1 MRMKTFRAATA
12 TAAFAM
18 VKAELGADAVIL
30 SNKTV
35 SDNGSK
41 CCEVVA
47 AVDAMPAGPAS
58 GVAASTAKGARQT
71 MTREDTV
78 EDALRGSIGWQREW
92 SQIKG
97 QIMALMKPQMDLA
110 SLAPKQR
117 LAMEYLEREEVDAKV
132 LASIFCDLRG
142 DCDRSIIA
150 ALESLVDVRPFR
162 ARDWPGTIHAFA
174 GPGGAGK
181 TSSLI
186 RLALREKRSNPKAR
200 ICLATADGGRGKG
213 RLVLKHYAELSG
225 LAFRE
230 IVTRDDF
237 LLLRKETHQFDM
249 ILIDLPG
256 LTGNTTLEVF
266 TGLYGLSTCAELSIH
281 LVLNPYY
288 SAAQFERF
296 MEKYKSEQLASVIWT
311 KLDETCTFGALVN
324 MAFASGLPISALSY
338 GAGLKN
344 SITPATL
351 DMIWRMVF
359 MRKLPGGDIQP

>member
-1 MRMKTFRAATA
+1 MKTFRAASS

-18 VKAELGADAVIL
+18 VKAELGGDAVIL

-35 SDNGSK
+35 VDNGSK
-41 CCEVVA
+41 CCEIVA
-47 AVDAMPAGPAS
+47 AVDGAPA
-58 GVAASTAKGARQT
+58 AAK
-71 MTREDTV
+71 TRTKEATV
-78 EDALRGSIGWQREW
+78 EDALRGSVGWQREW

-110 SLAPKQR
+110 TLAPKQR
-117 LAMEYLEREEVDAKV
+117 LAMEYLEREDVDAKV
-132 LASIFCDLRG
+132 MARIFCELR
-142 DCDRSIIA
+142 DDARRSIITV
-150 ALESLVDVRPFR
+150 LESLVEVKPFR
-162 ARDWPGTIHAFA
+162 ARDWACGLHAFA

-186 RLALREKRSNPKAR
+186 RLALREKKANPKAR
-200 ICLATADGGRGKG
+200 ICLATADSGRGKG

-225 LAFRE
+225 FAFRE
-230 IVTRDDF
+230 IVTREDF
-237 LLLRKETHQFDM
+237 LLLRGEAAQFDM

-256 LTGNTTLEVF
+256 LTGNTTLEDF
-266 TGLYGLSTCAELSIH
+266 TALYGLSACDELSIH

-344 SITPATL
+344 SIAPATC
-351 DMIWRMVF
+351 DMVWRMVF

>member
-35 SDNGSK
+35 TDNGSK
-41 CCEVVA
+41 CCEIVA
-47 AVDAMPAGPAS
+47 AVDAMPAEAPGTAGS
-58 GVAASTAKGARQT
+58 AKGAARST
-71 MTREDTV
+71 TREDTV
-78 EDALRGSIGWQREW
+78 EEALRGSIGWQREW

-117 LAMEYLEREEVDAKV
+117 LAMEYLEREEVDGKV
-132 LASIFCDLRG
+132 LASVYCGLR
-142 DCDRSIIA
+142 DDPERSIIT
-150 ALESLVDVRPFR
+150 ALESLVQVKPFR
-162 ARDWPGTIHAFA
+162 SRDWPGAIHAFA

-237 LLLRKETHQFDM
+237 LLLRKEAGQFDM

-256 LTGNTTLEVF
+256 LTGNTTLEDF
-266 TGLYGLSTCAELSIH
+266 IGLYGLSTCAELAIH

-288 SAAQFERF
+288 SPAQFERF
-296 MEKYKSEQLASVIWT
+296 MEKYKSEQLTSVIWT

-324 MAFASGLPISALSY
+324 MAFASGLPVSALSY

-344 SITPATL
+344 SIAPATL

>member
-1 MRMKTFRAATA
+1 MRMKTFRAANP

-18 VKAELGADAVIL
+18 VKADLGKDAVIL

-35 SDNGSK
+35 TENGSK
-41 CCEVVA
+41 CCEIVA
-47 AVDAMPAGPAS
+47 AVDSVPK
-58 GVAASTAKGARQT
+58 VANPK
-71 MTREDTV
+71 TRNDVV
-78 EDALRGSIGWQREW
+78 EDALQGAAGWQREW
-92 SQIKG
+92 SQIKN
-97 QIMALMKPQMDLA
+97 QIMTLMKPQMDREALM
-110 SLAPKQR
+110 PKQR
-117 LAMEYLEREEVDAKV
+117 LAMDYLEREDVDDRAM
-132 LASIFCDLRG
+132 ARIFCELRDDG
-142 DCDRSIIA
+142 DRSIITV
-150 ALESLVDVRPFR
+150 LDSMVGVKPFH
-162 ARDWPGTIHAFA
+162 ASGWPGVIHAFA

-186 RLALREKRSNPKAR
+186 RLALREKKINPKAR

-213 RLVLKHYAELSG
+213 RLVLKHYAELSC

-230 IVTRDDF
+230 LVTRDDF
-237 LLLRKETHQFDM
+237 MLLRREADQFDM

-256 LTGNTTLEVF
+256 LPGNATLEDY
-266 TGLYGLSTCAELSIH
+266 TTLYGLSVCENLSIH

-288 SAAQFERF
+288 SQAQFDRF

-311 KLDETCTFGALVN
+311 KLDETCTFGALLN

-344 SITPATL
+344 SIAPATK
-351 DMIWRMVF
+351 DMVWRMLF